1 MKLRARQRKVL
12 APFEERYAAG
22 DARRLAPTRA
32 EAALENLLNE
42 LGNGAL
48 RGEFRREWPFEGWFL
63 DFYFPHIRLAIE
75 VDGGYHRAQAQWRE
89 DQWKTRALEAQG
101 ITVLRLTN
109 VQVLGDRAALVQM
122 LRMAWREALR
132 RGADGAPKHEA
143 REQGAAYLAREP
155 SAVYAAGGRDA
166 TMPGA
171 VQRGRLA
178 PGQAE
183 PGEPAAGDAAMQVAA
198 AATTAGAAD
207 TTTAATLNAA
217 TNAPVNGPMNVPTNV
232 VAASDEAAW
241 DESMWAASLH

>member
-1 MKLRARQRKVL
+1 MKLRARQRRIVL
-12 APFEERYAAG
+12 PFEDRYVAG

-32 EAALENLLNE
+32 EAALESILNE

-48 RGEFRREWPFEGWFL
+48 RGEFKREWPFEGWFL

-132 RGADGAPKHEA
+132 NKGGTKTEA
-143 REQGAAYLAREP
+143 REPGAAY
-155 SAVYAAGGRDA
+155 V
-166 TMPGA
+166 
-171 VQRGRLA
+171 
-178 PGQAE
+178 
-183 PGEPAAGDAAMQVAA
+183 VASR
-198 AATTAGAAD
+198 AAD
-207 TTTAATLNAA
+207 ARNE
-217 TNAPVNGPMNVPTNV
+217 
-232 VAASDEAAW
+232 DAW
-241 DESMWAASLH
+241 DESKWAASLH